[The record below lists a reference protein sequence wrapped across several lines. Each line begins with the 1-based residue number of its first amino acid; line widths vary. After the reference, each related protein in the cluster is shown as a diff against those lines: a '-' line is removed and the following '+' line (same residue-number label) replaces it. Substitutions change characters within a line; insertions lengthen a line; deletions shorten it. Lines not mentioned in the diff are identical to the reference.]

1 MEALGAGA
9 NVAAFVVVA
18 AQLSKVLYTTFISIQ
33 DGPDA
38 VRRVTNHMQQL
49 HGVLEQLKLSPLIA
63 HDDALIG
70 HIALCVKDLNQLADD
85 VMKLQV
91 LPGEQRTGRLWK
103 RFRCFL
109 DEKKLDEIRDQL
121 IQHTSTL
128 SLRHSVL
135 QSNAIYQTLS
145 NARRATRSIEVL
157 NEKFIQRTQEH
168 ATEFNTLSHNVQC
181 LLESQTDTLRSNLS
195 SIQASIE
202 GIASVSHTNSD
213 TMLDVLNEIKAL
225 VTNKASQE
233 HNKRGQGF
241 WCAPDQHSNPGGGTG
256 VVENPEE
263 ISPNNDLIRT
273 VTRLC
278 DLIKLKN
285 QTYNVHEEYD
295 SVAED
300 IIEDLQTLL
309 SLARRYGYTANK
321 AHEVDP
327 AVLRSEVRR
336 FNQAFAQFSLTI
348 NAEGQRRNERAP
360 FKTITQKQTYAKIQ
374 VTDLGTLTL
383 RVTKRTQASSTIVED
398 TRQHEARDS
407 DHAMV
412 VTFMPYDPSKFN
424 MIVASTLQRH
434 FWGNAAPSIS
444 RLDVNRVLPRD
455 APVFEVIR
463 QGRLEKFRE
472 ILQNGEAS
480 LRDHDEFGANLL
492 MYSTKNPELCKFM
505 LSTNSFDLDHVGGDA
520 GVMYRTDAS
529 YLSSVLDLISPERG
543 RGDTGKCR
551 RLLLEAGVDPTI
563 QIEGRTFVERIS
575 THGSYDAIRE
585 FWDLASRCYFD
596 SYFNDAKLGPGQAL
610 LAACWH
616 VAWDFKRKIS
626 LFLERGAD
634 ITMRDSLGR
643 SCLHICFSHL
653 HRSAPSTFI
662 STQLEG
668 IIYLLDNGA
677 DAYACDYQGVS
688 VSEVA
693 YEKRSL
699 SNSVGSMLGDLWDS
713 ALHSCGYDIAKFR
726 QHHQRRAAYTRLYE
740 RKDFITLWSGK
751 PHECPYLDDTPWPQP
766 KLWQLPEFEYS
777 DEELDEEVDE
787 GVDEETEEEI
797 DCERDYRSD
806 SIISWLATIT
816 AKSAEHENVFELPG
830 DDLSWTSVL
839 VRQG

>member
-18 AQLSKVLYTTFISIQ
+18 AQLSKVLYTTFISIK
-33 DGPDA
+33 DGPGA

-49 HGVLEQLKLSPLIA
+49 HRVLEQLKLSPLIA
-63 HDDALIG
+63 HDDTLIE

-103 RFRCFL
+103 RFWCFL

-145 NARRATRSIEVL
+145 NARLATRSIDAL
-157 NEKFIQRTQEH
+157 NEKVIQRTQEH
-168 ATEFNTLSHNVQC
+168 ATEFNTLNHNVQC

-202 GIASVSHTNSD
+202 GIASVSHINSD

-233 HNKRGQGF
+233 DSKRGQGF
-241 WCAPDQHSNPGGGTG
+241 WCAPDQHSNSSRETG

-295 SVAED
+295 SEAED

-309 SLARRYGYTANK
+309 LLARRYGNTPNK

-327 AVLRSEVRR
+327 AVLRSEIRR
-336 FNQAFAQFSLTI
+336 FNLAFAQFRLTI
-348 NAEGQRRNERAP
+348 NAEGQRWNERAL
-360 FKTITQKQTYAKIQ
+360 FRAITQKQTYAEIQ

-398 TRQHEARDS
+398 TRPHGARYS

-424 MIVASTLQRH
+424 MIVASTLQRN

-472 ILQNGEAS
+472 MLQNGEAS

-492 MYSTKNPELCKFM
+492 MYSAYNAELCKFL

-520 GVMYRTDAS
+520 GVMHRTDAS
-529 YLSSVLDLISPERG
+529 YLRCVLDLVFPGCDCS
-543 RGDTGKCR
+543 
-551 RLLLEAGVDPTI
+551 RLLLEAGVDPTF
-563 QIEGRTFVERIS
+563 QIEGRTFIERKLS
-575 THGSYDAIRE
+575 DGYYDDVRV
-585 FWDLASRCYFD
+585 FWNLASRYHYFD
-596 SYFNDAKLGPGQAL
+596 SYFCNAKIVSQAL
-610 LAACWH
+610 LAVCRH
-616 VAWDFKRKIS
+616 VDHDFNEKVS
-626 LFLERGAD
+626 LFLELGAD
-634 ITMRDSLGR
+634 IATRDSLGC
-643 SCLHICFSHL
+643 SCLHIYLRYLKLFKGFIFILDLLERIIHVL
-653 HRSAPSTFI
+653 NNSADPYSC
-662 STQLEG
+662 
-668 IIYLLDNGA
+668 DNE
-677 DAYACDYQGVS
+677 GVS
-688 VSEVA
+688 VSQVA
-693 YEKRSL
+693 YENRSL
-699 SNSVGSMLGDLWDS
+699 YSKKVMGSMLGDIWDS
-713 ALHSCGYDIAKFR
+713 ALHSCGYDIAEFR
-726 QHHQRRAAYTRLYE
+726 QHHQRKPDYIQYYVRE
-740 RKDFITLWSGK
+740 DFLLLWHGK
-751 PHECPYLDDTPWPQP
+751 WHGMFPVY
-766 KLWQLPEFEYS
+766 
-777 DEELDEEVDE
+777 
-787 GVDEETEEEI
+787 
-797 DCERDYRSD
+797 
-806 SIISWLATIT
+806 
-816 AKSAEHENVFELPG
+816 
-830 DDLSWTSVL
+830 
-839 VRQG
+839 